1 MKITLT
7 RNELTAL
14 KSSVKASNDLR
25 YQLLVQYAGGKE
37 TADHIMRQAED
48 QFESFVIKA
57 KNGEGK
63 VLISGDDEEVTIDL
77 PEEYL
82 ESTCE
87 YVNDSMELLA
97 GFCQVVVPA
106 FLFFA
111 RKQKALAE
119 KYQSICDKIFA

>member
-7 RNELTAL
+7 RTELTAL

-25 YQLLVQYAGGKE
+25 YQLLVQYAGGKDA
-37 TADHIMRQAED
+37 TDRIMKQAED
-48 QFESFVIKA
+48 QLENFIVKA
-57 KNGEGK
+57 KNGESQ
-63 VLISGDDEEVTIDL
+63 VLISDYDEEVTIDL

-87 YVNDSMELLA
+87 YVNDSMDLFA
-97 GFCQVVVPA
+97 GFCQVVVPT

-119 KYQSICDKIFA
+119 KYQSICDSIFK

>member
-7 RNELTAL
+7 RTELTTL

-25 YQLLVQYAGGKE
+25 YQLLVQYAGGKDA
-37 TADHIMRQAED
+37 ADRIMEQAED
-48 QFESFVIKA
+48 QFEDLIVKA
-57 KNGEGK
+57 KNGESQ
-63 VLISGDDEEVTIDL
+63 VYISDDNEEITIYL

-87 YVNDSMELLA
+87 YVNDSMELIA

-106 FLFFA
+106 FMFFA
-111 RKQKALAE
+111 RKQKSLAE
-119 KYQSICDKIFA
+119 KYQSICDRIFK

>member
-25 YQLLVQYAGGKE
+25 YQLLVQYAGGKDV
-37 TADHIMRQAED
+37 ADSIMEQAED
-48 QFESFVIKA
+48 QLENFIAKA
-57 KNGEGK
+57 KNGESQ
-63 VLISGDDEEVTIDL
+63 VLISGDEEEVTIDL
-77 PEEYL
+77 PEEYV
-82 ESTCE
+82 EYTCE
-87 YVNDSMELLA
+87 YVNDSMDLFA

-106 FLFFA
+106 FMFFA

-119 KYQSICDKIFA
+119 KYQSICDRIFK

>member
-7 RNELTAL
+7 RTELTAL

-37 TADHIMRQAED
+37 AADSIMRQAED
-48 QFESFVIKA
+48 QFESFIIKA
-57 KNGEGK
+57 KNGESQ
-63 VLISGDDEEVTIDL
+63 VLISGDNEEVTIDL
-77 PEEYL
+77 PEEYV
-82 ESTCE
+82 EYTCE
-87 YVNDSMELLA
+87 YVNDSMDLFA

-106 FLFFA
+106 FMFFA
-111 RKQKALAE
+111 RKQKSLAE

>member
-1 MKITLT
+1 M
-7 RNELTAL
+7 E
-14 KSSVKASNDLR
+14 
-25 YQLLVQYAGGKE
+25 
-37 TADHIMRQAED
+37 QAED

-87 YVNDSMELLA
+87 YVNDSMELFA

-111 RKQKALAE
+111 RKQKSLAE
-119 KYQSICDKIFA
+119 KYQAICDKIFA